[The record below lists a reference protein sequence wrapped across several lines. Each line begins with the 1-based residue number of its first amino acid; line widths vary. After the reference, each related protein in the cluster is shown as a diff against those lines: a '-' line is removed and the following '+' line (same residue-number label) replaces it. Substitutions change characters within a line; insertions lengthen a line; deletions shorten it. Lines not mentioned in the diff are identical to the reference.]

1 MNAGFAFT
9 MDDLHL
15 PVKFHPP
22 KDFHF
27 PRRKFG
33 SKGEERPFLAEW
45 RAKFHWL
52 HYHVGKDI
60 VLCHVCMRAE
70 LEKKF
75 LASTKRD
82 AAFIMKGF
90 TYLKEATSS
99 FTKHQLSGSH
109 KEAIAATQ
117 LLPQQFKNVSELF
130 SAQHQQQKAENRAMF
145 LRILANIRFLARQ
158 GLPLQGHGDDSDSN
172 FIQLLRLRA
181 SDCPDILPWLDKKTN
196 NYVSPVIQNQCLK
209 IMCLQLLRQVSS
221 CFQKIASTVSRQMS
235 ALIQATRSSLHCAFA
250 GLMSLTP

>member
-1 MNAGFAFT
+1 MLSGAQN
-9 MDDLHL
+9 
-15 PVKFHPP
+15 
-22 KDFHF
+22 
-27 PRRKFG
+27 
-33 SKGEERPFLAEW
+33 SLA
-45 RAKFHWL
+45 WL

-172 FIQLLRLRA
+172 FIQLLCLHA

-196 NYVSPVIQNQCLK
+196 NYVSPVVQNECLK
-209 IMCLQLLRQVSS
+209 IMRLQ
-221 CFQKIASTVSRQMS
+221 F
-235 ALIQATRSSLHCAFA
+235 H
-250 GLMSLTP
+250 